1 MIKSMTGFSSSTK
14 ENNAAI
20 VNVTVRSVNHRYL
33 DIQIRG
39 NQIAQEQEREIREI
53 IQSGFS
59 RGRIELNVHFEYKD
73 ELPFRVELNKTLVQ
87 RLLDVAGETAKEQ
100 SVAGK
105 WTIGELLRFPKVVK
119 VTEEPRDE
127 AVREEGA
134 TLLIDVVV
142 EALREMAEMRTK
154 EGEYLAKDLN
164 ERLDIL
170 KRLMTQIETAA
181 EEGQDSLR
189 KKLLTRIE
197 QMSTDVVVEPALIS
211 QEVVRYAARSD
222 IHEEIARL
230 KGHVKHWEDL
240 SNGEASC
247 GRKFDFLVQEMNRE
261 VNTIGSK
268 SDGTSL
274 PALIV
279 EAKSE
284 LERLREQVQNVE

>member
-1 MIKSMTGFSSSTK
+1 M
-14 ENNAAI
+14 
-20 VNVTVRSVNHRYL
+20 
-33 DIQIRG
+33 
-39 NQIAQEQEREIREI
+39 
-53 IQSGFS
+53 
-59 RGRIELNVHFEYKD
+59 
-73 ELPFRVELNKTLVQ
+73 
-87 RLLDVAGETAKEQ
+87 
-100 SVAGK
+100 
-105 WTIGELLRFPKVVK
+105 
-119 VTEEPRDE
+119 
-127 AVREEGA
+127 
-134 TLLIDVVV
+134 
-142 EALREMAEMRTK
+142 
-154 EGEYLAKDLN
+154 
-164 ERLDIL
+164 
-170 KRLMTQIETAA
+170 
-181 EEGQDSLR
+181 
-189 KKLLTRIE
+189 TRIE

-268 SDGTSL
+268 SDGTSV